1 MELNEIKVR
10 LKGHSDPKAGVF
22 FDAIFTDPEAK
33 VLLPKDLYNIFISLL
48 GIE

>member
-33 VLLPKDLYNIFISLL
+33 VLSLRIYITFSL
-48 GIE
+48 CF